1 MIRIA
6 TVDKDSP
13 AGLAGL
19 APGDTIEWINGQRVE
34 DFLDFLFL
42 SSDAELELELT
53 DGRAPVIRRRRGEGL
68 GLEIDQ
74 GRIARCGCNCTFC
87 FVRQLPAGL
96 RKSLYVKDE
105 DYRHS
110 FLYGNYITG
119 SNLRR
124 RDLDRIEELGLSPL
138 YISVH
143 ATNPALRHRLLGGC
157 GRADIL
163 ELLEDLIG
171 RGVGVHTQIVLC
183 PGVNDGA
190 ELQRTV
196 IELEAL
202 GPGVLSLAVVPVGLT
217 AHRRGLPEL
226 EPVTSAGAAD
236 TLRLLHR
243 LQRRFRRTT
252 RGGRFVFA
260 ADEFYLLSGRGLP
273 AAASYE
279 GYPQLDNGVG
289 LVRDSLE
296 QVRRVLRRIGSGA
309 VGSGL
314 QITVLTG
321 KRFAAVF
328 TRLFLPLIERSCPAR
343 WRVEAVENTLLG
355 ESVTVAGLLSG
366 LDLLRAARRSAG
378 TDVYL
383 LPGSALNVDGF
394 FLDDLSLAEIK
405 QELAPAAVIAARN
418 PADAL
423 RQLAGMS

>member
-6 TVDKDSP
+6 TVETDSP

-53 DGRAPVIRRRRGEGL
+53 DGRAPVIYRRHGESL

-171 RGVGVHTQIVLC
+171 RGVEVHTQVVLC

-202 GPGVLSLAVVPVGLT
+202 GPDVLSLAVVPVGLT

-226 EPVTSAGAAD
+226 EPVTAIGAAD

-243 LQRRFRRTT
+243 LQRRFRRT

-279 GYPQLDNGVG
+279 GYPQIGNGVG

-309 VGSGL
+309 VESDL
-314 QITVLTG
+314 KITVLTG
-321 KRFAAVF
+321 TKFAAVF
-328 TRLFLPLIERSCPAR
+328 TRLFLPLIEQSYPAH

-366 LDLLRAARRSAG
+366 LDLLRAARRNARA
-378 TDVYL
+378 DVYL

-394 FLDDLSLAEIK
+394 FLDDLSLTEIK

-423 RQLAGMS
+423 RQLVGMS